1 MMSETAMQTELRAIL
16 ADDTLSRDERVSRLE
31 ALRREARDR
40 QRAASEADM
49 IADDGLND
57 DLHEIELALQRLGVK
72 TVSSEDTGAATL

>member
-1 MMSETAMQTELRAIL
+1 MTETAMQTELRTIL
-16 ADDTLSRDERVSRLE
+16 ADDTLSRDERISRLE

-57 DLHEIELALQRLGVK
+57 DLHEIELALHKLGVK

>member
-1 MMSETAMQTELRAIL
+1 MSETAMQTELREIL

-72 TVSSEDTGAATL
+72 TVSSEDT

>member
-1 MMSETAMQTELRAIL
+1 MSETAMQTEMRAIL
-16 ADDTLSRDERVSRLE
+16 ADESLGRDERISRLE

-40 QRAASEADM
+40 QRAATEADM

-72 TVSSEDTGAATL
+72 TVSREDKGAATL

>member
-1 MMSETAMQTELRAIL
+1 MMSETAMQTELREIL